1 MKIVF
6 ASDSFKGSL
15 SSPETAELLGS
26 AALEVFG
33 EVETESVL
41 CADGGEGTADA
52 VISALS
58 GERVPVTVKGPLGT
72 PVEAFYGRLSGGR
85 AIVESAAASGLTLV
99 PEKQRDVLRA
109 SSFGTGE
116 LIAAAINGGAKSLFV
131 GIGGTAMNDGG
142 VGCLRALGARFFDKE
157 GRELEGRG
165 EDLEKICR
173 ADFSELEKRIRGV
186 GITVMCDVLNPLCG
200 EKGATR
206 TFARQKGAT
215 DEDIE
220 RLEKGMENW
229 REILKKSFS
238 ADPDKI
244 PGAGA
249 AGGLGA
255 ALSLVLGGKMRSGID
270 AVLDMAAFDEKLE
283 GADLVVTGEGRIDS
297 QSAMGKA
304 AAGVARRA
312 KAVGVPTV
320 ALCGSVSG
328 GGLSFT
334 RLGISSL
341 MTTVNAPM
349 SLENAIANARELYFD
364 AAVRMFSFIKLG
376 KEMR

>member
-15 SSPETAELLGS
+15 SSPETAELLGR
-26 AALEVFG
+26 AAREVFG
-33 EVETESVL
+33 KVETESVL

-52 VISALS
+52 VTNALG
-58 GERVPVTVKGPLGT
+58 GERVPVTVRGPLGGK
-72 PVEAFYGRLSGGR
+72 VAAFYGRLPGGR

-99 PEKQRDVLRA
+99 PEEKRDVLRA

-116 LIAAAINGGAKSLFV
+116 LIAAAISGGAKSLAV

-142 VGCLRALGARFFDKE
+142 TGCLRALGARFYDE
-157 GRELEGRG
+157 NGAELEGRG
-165 EDLEKICR
+165 EDLEKIRR
-173 ADFSELEKRIRGV
+173 ADFSELEKRMRGV
-186 GITVMCDVLNPLCG
+186 EITVMCDVLNPLCG

-206 TFARQKGAT
+206 TFARQKGAS

-229 REILKKSFS
+229 REALKKSFS
-238 ADPDKI
+238 KDPNDI

-270 AVLDMAAFDEKLE
+270 AVLDLVAFDEKLE
-283 GADLVVTGEGRIDS
+283 GADLVVTGEGKLDS
-297 QSAMGKA
+297 QSEMGKA

-312 KAVGVPTV
+312 KDKGVPTV

-328 GGLSFT
+328 GGFSFT

-349 SLENAIANARELYFD
+349 SLDAAMKNARELYYD
-364 AAVRMFSFIKLG
+364 AAVRMFAFIKLG
-376 KEMR
+376 REMR